1 MRFVCQACGYAAA
14 RWMGRCSSCQGW
26 NTMVEE
32 RQRASTGVGA
42 RPGRTKNAE
51 APIWLKEISE
61 DGSERMPTG
70 IGEFD
75 RVLGGGLV
83 PGSFVLI
90 GGDPGIGKS
99 TLLLQAAGK
108 LSASRPPVL
117 YVSAEE
123 SPAQVKMRASRL
135 GVDGSGLA
143 ILAETRIEDI
153 EEAVEKLKPTIVVID
168 SIQTVW
174 SEALGTA
181 PGSVGQVR
189 ECAGSLMRMAKSSGV
204 ALFVVCH
211 VTKDGTLAGPK
222 VLEHLADC
230 VLSFEGDRHHLYRIL
245 RAEKNRFGS
254 TSEIGVFEME
264 GAGLREVSELG
275 ALFLS
280 GAGDDAPGKAVAACM
295 EGSRPLLVE
304 VQALTGPAA
313 FGFPQR
319 RAQGIDSTRLMILL
333 AILEKRMGFRV
344 STQDVFLNVPGGL
357 TVEDPAADL
366 ACALAVASALK
377 DRPLRKAAFFGEIG
391 LSGEVRAVP
400 HSERRMEEAVRLG
413 FNLCMCPPAG
423 ERARSR
429 PFGAD
434 PPTGRNNGGMR
445 TPAGAETVMVKDLSE
460 ALDRALS

>member
-1 MRFVCQACGYAAA
+1 MKKGAEVRFVCQACGFATT
-14 RWMGRCSSCQGW
+14 RWQGRCSSCQGW

-32 RQRASTGVGA
+32 RQNVATGKGA
-42 RPGRTKNAE
+42 RPGRAQNPE
-51 APIWLKEISE
+51 IPQWLAEISD
-61 DGSERMPTG
+61 DGAKSMPTG

-83 PGSFVLI
+83 AGSFVLI

-108 LSASRPPVL
+108 LSETKPPVL

-123 SPAQVKMRASRL
+123 SPSQVKMRASRL
-135 GVDGSGLA
+135 GVDGKGLA

-153 EEAVEKLKPTIVVID
+153 EEAVEKMKPAVVVID

-189 ECAGSLMRMAKSSGV
+189 ECAGSLMRLAKTTGV

-275 ALFLS
+275 SLFLS
-280 GAGDDAPGKAVAACM
+280 GAGDEAPGRAVAACM
-295 EGSRPLLVE
+295 EGSRPILVE
-304 VQALTGPAA
+304 VQALTGPTV

-319 RAQGIDSTRLMILL
+319 RSQGIDSTRLMILL
-333 AILEKRMGFRV
+333 AILEKKMGFRV

-413 FNLCMCPPAG
+413 FNLCMV
-423 ERARSR
+423 
-429 PFGAD
+429 
-434 PPTGRNNGGMR
+434 PPTGRNNGAMKA
-445 TPAGAETVMVKDLSE
+445 PAGAETVVVKDLSE
-460 ALDRALS
+460 ALERALS